1 MMQTIDK
8 NHPSAAWI
16 AHLREKF
23 PCETVVDRVLT
34 RKLQRRSG
42 PPYTAVPLETL
53 VKGVQA
59 LLTAEL
65 KEPFELAN
73 PRWLIGGASKVH
85 MAFELTWNLAGVG
98 RTTRSMVLRMEPA
111 ESTAETSRLR
121 EFQLIKAFDGVV
133 PTPEMY
139 WVDEEGKYL
148 PYPALICGLVTG
160 VTKPTNIPPDLA
172 AGLGV
177 NYGKTLR
184 PILGAQFVDCL
195 AKIHTRDWR
204 QADLGTMDV
213 PALGTQAV
221 EWQLNWWERIWEE
234 DVNEDVPL
242 MRLTMAWLRKNM
254 PPVDHVSIV
263 HGDYRTGNFLYT
275 EHDNKISAILDWELG
290 HLGDRHED
298 IAYAALPTFGHFAED
313 GTTFLVGSFLSEKEY
328 YAAYEKASGMTI
340 IPAVINYYNIMS
352 IYKLVAICLATMYRI
367 ATCGKTHQDIMV
379 TWLIGVSYPLLELLR
394 TRMEEVV

>member
-1 MMQTIDK
+1 MHNVDK
-8 NHPSAAWI
+8 NHPSVAWI
-16 AHLREKF
+16 DHLRKKF
-23 PCETVVDRVLT
+23 PCETMVDRVLT
-34 RKLQRRSG
+34 RKLQRRAG

-65 KEPFELAN
+65 KDPFELAN

-133 PTPEMY
+133 PTPEVY
-139 WVDEEGKYL
+139 WVDEDGKYL
-148 PYPALICGLVTG
+148 PYPALICGLVKG
-160 VTKPTNIPPDLA
+160 VTKPTDMPPDLA

-177 NYGKTLR
+177 NYGTKLR
-184 PILGAQFVDCL
+184 PILGAQFVDCM
-195 AKIHTRDWR
+195 AKIHTLDWR
-204 QADLGTMDV
+204 KADLSTLDA
-213 PALGTQAV
+213 PALGKQAV
-221 EWQLNWWERIWEE
+221 EWQLNWWERVYEE
-234 DVNEDVPL
+234 DVHEDIPL
-242 MRLTMAWLRKNM
+242 MRLTMAWLRANM
-254 PPVDHVSIV
+254 PVADHISVV

-313 GTTFLVGSFLSEKEY
+313 GKTFLIGSFLSEKDY

-340 IPAVINYYNIMS
+340 IPAVINYYNVMS

-379 TWLIGVSYPLLELLR
+379 CWLIGVSYPLLELLR